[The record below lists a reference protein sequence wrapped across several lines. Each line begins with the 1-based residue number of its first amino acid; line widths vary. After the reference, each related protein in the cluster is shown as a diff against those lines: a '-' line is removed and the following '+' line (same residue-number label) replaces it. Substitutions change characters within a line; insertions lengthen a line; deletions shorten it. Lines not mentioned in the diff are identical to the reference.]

1 MEKSNLCNISNKGG
15 DFLKRLSKFVFIA
28 MAAFMLAGTANAI
41 PITGAIGM
49 HGSGFPSFDTNT
61 ATGIPEPSSTTVTG
75 VSGAFA
81 DYLSFGNVVT
91 FNAFTF
97 PLSSPTNIWSAGGF
111 SFALNSA
118 TVSLRNDTQLALT
131 GAGSIS
137 RNGFDTTP
145 GTWGMSID
153 TILGTD
159 TNPGWFQ
166 FSSGTT
172 AAAPVP
178 EPATMLLLG
187 TGLVGLAGFSRK
199 KLKKM
204 NELPGGKPRGI

>member
-1 MEKSNLCNISNKGG
+1 MQ
-15 DFLKRLSKFVFIA
+15 
-28 MAAFMLAGTANAI
+28 
-41 PITGAIGM
+41 
-49 HGSGFPSFDTNT
+49 GSGFPSFDTNT

-81 DYLSFGNVVT
+81 GYLSFGNVVT

-97 PLSSPTNIWSAGGF
+97 ASLSAPTNIWSAGGF
-111 SFALNSA
+111 SFALNSV

-137 RNGFDTTP
+137 GNGFDTTP

-153 TILGTD
+153 TILGSD

-178 EPATMLLLG
+178 EPATLLLFG
-187 TGLVGLAGFSRK
+187 TGLIGLASFSRK
-199 KLKKM
+199 KLKRNDLK
-204 NELPGGKPRGI
+204 LVTQIRQGDHHPCL